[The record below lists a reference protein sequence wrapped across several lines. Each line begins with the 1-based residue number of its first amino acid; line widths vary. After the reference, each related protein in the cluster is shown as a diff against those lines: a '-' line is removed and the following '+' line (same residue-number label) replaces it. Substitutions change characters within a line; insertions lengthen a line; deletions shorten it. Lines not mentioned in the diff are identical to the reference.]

1 MRLIRGALCYRG
13 CNECLIIPSSRGG
26 SEEAP
31 QKACVAQGKITDRG
45 FISHPCSLCVPIQ
58 CWPPHAAL
66 HPPASS
72 FSPADPC
79 HGVRASALGAASLR
93 ALPGA
98 LLAP

>member
-58 CWPPHAAL
+58 CRPPMQL
-66 HPPASS
+66 CTPLPPP
-72 FSPADPC
+72 FPPRT
-79 HGVRASALGAASLR
+79 RAMGLGHQLW
-93 ALPGA
+93 ALPVCRHCQEHS
-98 LLAP
+98 